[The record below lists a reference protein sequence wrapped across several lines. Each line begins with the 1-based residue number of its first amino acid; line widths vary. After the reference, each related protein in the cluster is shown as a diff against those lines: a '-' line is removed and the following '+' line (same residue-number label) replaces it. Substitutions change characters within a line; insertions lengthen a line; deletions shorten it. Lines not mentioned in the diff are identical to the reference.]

1 MEYEYACCPNG
12 DCRQVCVPSQRGW
25 SVTNG
30 QTAARGV
37 IEASLRARRE
47 FTVARSKWI
56 VAVGVPRR
64 SLPICGCSRSNSG
77 AVCCKPQTHRR
88 NGSSNRKAIAEPS
101 LLPRHARASE
111 PLESRLPERR
121 LPNRRTRL
129 CRTQLRGLW
138 WVISGPR
145 LGILSRLGLPS
156 LSCFLWL
163 CVSASFS

>member
-77 AVCCKPQTHRR
+77 AVCCRR
-88 NGSSNRKAIAEPS
+88 CPTGASVSSEEREGETAKLFVANGNVGAFTALLASAAPS
-101 LLPRHARASE
+101 LPRE
-111 PLESRLPERR
+111 
-121 LPNRRTRL
+121 
-129 CRTQLRGLW
+129 
-138 WVISGPR
+138 
-145 LGILSRLGLPS
+145 
-156 LSCFLWL
+156 LSCEPHGLRCAWMMS
-163 CVSASFS
+163 CRRCRGRAGGA